1 MNALHK
7 VKRSTQILHTYYNIG
22 GLMTQAQILQNV
34 LLADMF
40 RRLTDYTDS
49 ELMNVKQCAVELRD
63 GRYIKA
69 IKEEMNRRERE
80 I

>member
-1 MNALHK
+1 
-7 VKRSTQILHTYYNIG
+7 
-22 GLMTQAQILQNV
+22 MTQAQILQSV

-49 ELMNVKQCAVELRD
+49 ELMNIKQCAVELRD
-63 GRYIKA
+63 GKYLRAVKN
-69 IKEEMNRRERE
+69 ELDRRVRE

>member
-1 MNALHK
+1 
-7 VKRSTQILHTYYNIG
+7 
-22 GLMTQAQILQNV
+22 MTQAQILQNV

-49 ELMNVKQCAVELRD
+49 ELMNIKQCAVELRD
-63 GRYIKA
+63 GKYINAVKT
-69 IKEEMNRRERE
+69 ELDRRVRE

>member
-1 MNALHK
+1 M
-7 VKRSTQILHTYYNIG
+7 I
-22 GLMTQAQILQNV
+22 QAQILQSV

-49 ELMNVKQCAVELRD
+49 ELMNIKQCAVELRD
-63 GRYIKA
+63 GKYINAVKNELNRR
-69 IKEEMNRRERE
+69 IKE

>member
-1 MNALHK
+1 
-7 VKRSTQILHTYYNIG
+7 
-22 GLMTQAQILQNV
+22 MTQAEILQNV
-34 LLADMF
+34 LLTDMF

-63 GRYIKA
+63 GKYINAVKDELNRR
-69 IKEEMNRRERE
+69 IKE

>member
-1 MNALHK
+1 
-7 VKRSTQILHTYYNIG
+7 
-22 GLMTQAQILQNV
+22 MTQAQILQSV

-63 GRYIKA
+63 GKYINAVKNELDRRV
-69 IKEEMNRRERE
+69 KE

>member
-1 MNALHK
+1 
-7 VKRSTQILHTYYNIG
+7 
-22 GLMTQAQILQNV
+22 MTQAQILQSV

-63 GRYIKA
+63 GRYLKA
-69 IKEEMNRRERE
+69 IKNELDRRVRE